1 MKIYKA
7 NDIVI
12 YTDKEGKRYDTFV
25 IYDTDRETGLTHINH
40 FNLKVSGTALDLHPR
55 ALTGNQMPMA
65 DPLSFALFNYLKEKY
80 TDIDKA
86 KSVKKTSTAVV
97 HYSDPEKGSLLKKA
111 S

>member
-1 MKIYKA
+1 MKTYKA

-25 IYDTDRETGLTHINH
+25 IFDTDRETGLTHINH
-40 FNLKVSGTALDLHPR
+40 FNLKVTNATLELHPS

-80 TDIDKA
+80 TVIDKA
-86 KSVKKTSTAVV
+86 KAKKANTSVVL
-97 HYSDPEKGSLLKKA
+97 YSNGEKGGLLKKA